1 MAFKLQGCI
10 VANFFIKFK
19 ATPYHCLRNVPQM
32 GQAEGKEGQM
42 LFTINVK
49 GYTSVLAWDPEATVG
64 LQAAVL
70 PNWKKN
76 TTCRIPV

>member
-1 MAFKLQGCI
+1 
-10 VANFFIKFK
+10 
-19 ATPYHCLRNVPQM
+19 M

>member
-42 LFTINVK
+42 LLMLK
-49 GYTSVLAWDPEATVG
+49 ATLLCWHG
-64 LQAAVL
+64 NPRLQFDYRQQFY
-70 PNWKKN
+70 PTGKK
-76 TTCRIPV
+76 IQHAEYLSK